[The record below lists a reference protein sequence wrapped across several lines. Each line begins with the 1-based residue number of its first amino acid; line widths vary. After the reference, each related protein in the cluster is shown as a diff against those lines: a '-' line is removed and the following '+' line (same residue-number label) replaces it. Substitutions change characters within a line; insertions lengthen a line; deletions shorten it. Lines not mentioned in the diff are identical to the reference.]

1 VAFEGGVLFVEPKG
15 PLSNIGFKTP
25 EVTEFLRKSDGRVLS
40 LAVVFTPI
48 LRIGCVV
55 GRGVGVDVVLLFS
68 LTEFFRN
75 VMIGGGVVSVF
86 LLMENNGVGVV
97 GEIGVGSEGLR
108 REDGDGVFEVSTENN
123 DPGVLRGS

>member
-1 VAFEGGVLFVEPKG
+1 
-15 PLSNIGFKTP
+15 
-25 EVTEFLRKSDGRVLS
+25 
-40 LAVVFTPI
+40 
-48 LRIGCVV
+48 
-55 GRGVGVDVVLLFS
+55 
-68 LTEFFRN
+68 
-75 VMIGGGVVSVF
+75 MIGGGVVSVF